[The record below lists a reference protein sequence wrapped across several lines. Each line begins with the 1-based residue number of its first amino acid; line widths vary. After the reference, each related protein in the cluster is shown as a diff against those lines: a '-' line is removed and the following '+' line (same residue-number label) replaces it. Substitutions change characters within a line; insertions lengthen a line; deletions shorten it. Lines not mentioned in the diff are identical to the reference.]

1 MTSFIDFL
9 AKHHLRIQRKNDVGI
24 NNIGEINTSV
34 FLKNP
39 TVIVRIGE
47 DTKNCR
53 NLGIYEH
60 CQGIYLFVESKT
72 YILFSLKNKDVIHKE
87 IIKFIAEM
95 LPQMKNLQ
103 EFSYQSNVDEQMD
116 MSVFRTAPPGLQ
128 KLSFS
133 SPLGIQSEF
142 IKQATHLAFEV
153 FPPDDVSLLHTP
165 ELKELK
171 IYEFADYAE
180 EVSEFIAKLQ
190 QLPKL
195 LVFSIDDLGIMH
207 YRENI
212 TKSWV
217 QKS

>member
-9 AKHHLRIQRKNDVGI
+9 TKNHLRIQRKNDVGI
-24 NNIGEINTSV
+24 NNIGEINTSLY
-34 FLKNP
+34 LKNP
-39 TVIVRIGE
+39 TVIAKVSE
-47 DTKNCR
+47 DIKNCG

-60 CQGIYLFVESKT
+60 FQGIYLFVDTKT

-95 LPQMKNLQ
+95 LPQMKNLRQ
-103 EFSYQSNVDEQMD
+103 FSYQSNVDEEMD

-128 KLSFS
+128 KFSFS

-153 FPPDDVSLLHTP
+153 FNPEEVSLLGIP

-171 IYEFADYAE
+171 IYEFTDYAD
-180 EVSEFIAKLQ
+180 EVPEFIAKLE

-195 LVFSIDDLGIMH
+195 LAFSIDDLGIIH
-207 YRENI
+207 YRESAPG
-212 TKSWV
+212 SWV
-217 QKS
+217 HK